1 MIEFNNIYYG
11 SLYDEHD
18 AIIGKIPDRDYHFV
32 IPLEMSSTNKLHV
45 VVLRIDSNRKVTYAK
60 SHFTKGRFVK
70 VDEIK

>member
-18 AIIGKIPDRDYHFV
+18 AIIGKMIDRDFHFV
-32 IPLEMSSTNKLHV
+32 IPLEMSSTNKLHII
-45 VVLRIDSNRKVTYAK
+45 VLRVDINRKLTYAK
-60 SHFTKGRFVK
+60 SHFTKRRFVK